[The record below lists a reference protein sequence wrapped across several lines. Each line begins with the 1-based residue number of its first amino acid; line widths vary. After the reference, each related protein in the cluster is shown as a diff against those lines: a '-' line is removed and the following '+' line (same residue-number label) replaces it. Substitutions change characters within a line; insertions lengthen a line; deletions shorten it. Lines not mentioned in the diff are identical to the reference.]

1 MNLSQDTWELL
12 DYIINK
18 VRYTWKEFIPI
29 GELVNIFIDI
39 EIKEFKQ
46 YQKLSDEYN
55 RDHSCIPV
63 YLKLNVPYKLH
74 SHINAIED
82 MTGSDSTQLWKYFAY
97 RGLMDEYL
105 FKDTDSIYTD
115 IDLLYEIKE
124 LGLSRQKTMTLLR
137 YLIKSGRITWND

>member
-1 MNLSQDTWELL
+1 
-12 DYIINK
+12 
-18 VRYTWKEFIPI
+18 
-29 GELVNIFIDI
+29 
-39 EIKEFKQ
+39 
-46 YQKLSDEYN
+46 
-55 RDHSCIPV
+55 
-63 YLKLNVPYKLH
+63 
-74 SHINAIED
+74 